1 MVFSRLLA
9 TVSGLPVFLLGIPH
23 ALAQDSVK
31 LLEPIGDTTEIT
43 LDGSTLGAFGTYV
56 NLLYPWVLGMAAAI
70 AVLMGMWGGIEIMQA
85 GADQGKYDGGK
96 NRLLMSLGGLLLT
109 LLASTL
115 LRAINPSFFK

>member
-1 MVFSRLLA
+1 MAFSRLFAAISALV
-9 TVSGLPVFLLGIPH
+9 TTGVPH
-23 ALAQDSVK
+23 ALAQDSIK

-85 GADQGKYDGGK
+85 GADQGKYDAGK

-109 LLASTL
+109 LLASTI
-115 LRAINPSFFK
+115 LRTINPSFFK